1 MLSILCGME
10 TAPEVLPAIEQAKLV
25 ASDGEAGERFGQACA
40 LSNDGDTLVVGSE
53 NDDDGGS
60 GSGAIYIFVRD
71 PSSREWSQ
79 QAKLFITDTN
89 LELGTDVSISDDGN
103 TVAAGHN
110 GSNNTV
116 YVWKRV
122 GVTWSPL
129 SVPTPSVTGGDF
141 GTSVSLS
148 ADGAK
153 LIVGAPEQTV
163 SATSNAGAAFVYTRS
178 GDTWTQQARLTKSGP
193 SENDYFGYQVRF
205 AGGGSYV
212 IVGAGI
218 EPSADY
224 MAVIFVFSGSWSQQ
238 QVLGAGIQP
247 YRPAVAIDNDADFAY
262 ILDGAYNSPIT
273 NSGRI
278 IVYKRTGASW
288 VAIYNAQRLDSLYP
302 ENVRKYIS
310 VSRDSKVLASPNRDF
325 GDIDY
330 RTALF
335 VKNGAE
341 EWPSHGVVRGEEQ
354 LDEDSAGTPA
364 LSGDGKTLAVGAKLA
379 DVGANINQ
387 GAVWIFTSSDNLG

>member
-1 MLSILCGME
+1 MFNQLCSME
-10 TAPEVLPAIEQAKLV
+10 TAPIVMPAIEQAKLV

-129 SVPTPSVTGGDF
+129 TIPTPSTTGGDF
-141 GTSVSLS
+141 GVSVSLS
-148 ADGAK
+148 ADGDVLA
-153 LIVGAPEQTV
+153 VGAPEQTV
-163 SATSNAGAAFVYTRS
+163 SGNARAGAVFIYTRS
-178 GDTWTQQARLTKSGP
+178 GDTWTEDDRLTQSSP
-193 SENDYFGYQVRF
+193 AENDYMGTQVRLS
-205 AGGGSYV
+205 GNGSYCLAA
-212 IVGAGI
+212 AGL
-218 EPSADY
+218 EPAASY
-224 MAVIFVFSGSWSQQ
+224 MGVVFFDNSGWSQQ
-238 QVLGAGIQP
+238 QVLGAGINPQ
-247 YRPAVAIDNDADFAY
+247 RPAIAIDDTGAY
-262 ILDGAYNSPIT
+262 AFIHDGAWNSPIT
-273 NSGRI
+273 EAGRI
-278 IVYKRTGASW
+278 LVYKRTGTSW
-288 VAIYNAQRLDSLYP
+288 VSIYNAQRADNLYT
-302 ENVRKYIS
+302 ENAQHFIS
-310 VSRDSKVLASPNRDF
+310 VSRDGSVLATPNRDS
-325 GDIDY
+325 GDINY

-335 VKNGAE
+335 RRNGAD
-341 EWPSHGVVRGEEQ
+341 EWPSLGVVRGEEQ
-354 LDEDSAGTPA
+354 VDDDQAGVPA
-364 LSGDGKTLAVGAKLA
+364 LSGDGKTLAVGAKLH
-379 DVGANINQ
+379 DVGANSNQ

>member
-129 SVPTPSVTGGDF
+129 TIPTPSTTGGDF
-141 GTSVSLS
+141 GVSVSLS
-148 ADGAK
+148 ADGDVLA
-153 LIVGAPEQTV
+153 VGAPEQTV
-163 SATSNAGAAFVYTRS
+163 SANARAGAVFIYTRS
-178 GDTWTQQARLTKSGP
+178 GDTWTEDDRLTKSGP
-193 SENDYFGYQVRF
+193 AENDYMGTQVRLS
-205 AGGGSYV
+205 GNGSYCLAA
-212 IVGAGI
+212 AGL
-218 EPSADY
+218 EPAASY
-224 MAVIFVFSGSWSQQ
+224 MGVVFFDNSGWSQQ

-288 VAIYNAQRLDSLYP
+288 VAIYNAQRPDSLYP
-302 ENVRKYIS
+302 ENVRKYIG
-310 VSRDSKVLASPNRDF
+310 VSRDGSVLATPNRDS
-325 GDIDY
+325 GDINY

-335 VKNGAE
+335 VQNGAE